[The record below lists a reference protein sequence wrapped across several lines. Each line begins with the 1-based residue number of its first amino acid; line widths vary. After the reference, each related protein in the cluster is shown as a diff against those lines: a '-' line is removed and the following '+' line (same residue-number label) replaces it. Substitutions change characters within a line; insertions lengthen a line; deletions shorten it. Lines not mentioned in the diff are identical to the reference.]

1 MTAKTMQSWRAD
13 HFGEVKDVLE
23 LQQIAIPEAA
33 DKKMLVRVLAAG
45 VGLPDVLMLK
55 GVYPLVK
62 TPPASP
68 GQELVG
74 EVVAVASDSKF
85 AIGDRVMGTSN
96 FPQTQGAFSEYCIM
110 PEGSAWLA
118 PSALSNEQ
126 AAGFVIPFKTAYV
139 GLVLR
144 CALKADETLLVLGG
158 AGSSGQAAIQLGKC
172 LGATV
177 IAVASSKDKLDLC
190 KAMGADHA
198 ISYRDGNIAEAVN
211 ALTNGNGVNV
221 VFDPVGGK
229 TGEQTAHCIAR
240 HGRIGLVGFA
250 SGAWSSFAP
259 VDMVMKNYAA
269 VGVYAGNISSAE
281 NNACFELLCDYAQQG
296 NLVTPVAQVFDF
308 ENVPAALE
316 LMEKTP
322 PSGKFVVKVS

>member
-1 MTAKTMQSWRAD
+1 MKTWRAD
-13 HFGEVKDVLE
+13 SFGDPADVLH
-23 LQQIAIPEAA
+23 LQEIAIPEPRE
-33 DKKMLVRVLAAG
+33 KFMVVRVLAIG

-62 TPPASP
+62 SPPVSP

-74 EVVAVASDSKF
+74 EVVAVASGSKF

-96 FPQTQGAFSEYCIM
+96 FPQAQGAFSEYCAM
-110 PEGSAWLA
+110 PEGGACLA
-118 PSALSNEQ
+118 PAALSNEQ

-144 CALKADETLLVLGG
+144 CALKAGETLLVLGG

-177 IAVASSKDKLDLC
+177 IAVAGSQDKLNFC
-190 KAMGADHA
+190 KEMGADHA
-198 ISYRDGNIAEAVN
+198 ISYRDGDIASTVN
-211 ALTNGNGVNV
+211 QLTNGKGVDV

-229 TGEQTAHCIAR
+229 TSEQTANCIAR

-250 SGAWSSFAP
+250 SGIWPTFEP
-259 VDMVMKNYAA
+259 VDMVMKNYSA
-269 VGVYAGNISSAE
+269 VGVFAGNISSAE
-281 NNACFELLCDYAQQG
+281 TKACFEMLCAYAEQG
-296 NLVTPVAQVFDF
+296 KLVTPVAQVFNF
-308 ENVPAALE
+308 EDVPLALAI
-316 LMEKTP
+316 MQNHP
-322 PSGKFVVKVS
+322 PSGKLIVLAP